1 MKNLNL
7 HFCVK
12 LLFYIFKKK
21 QIITYTYLLLFITG
35 SGIKLTE
42 EEVDAFLNVEFNGYK
57 NKEISFDDFIYK

>member
-57 NKEISFDDFIYK
+57 NKEI